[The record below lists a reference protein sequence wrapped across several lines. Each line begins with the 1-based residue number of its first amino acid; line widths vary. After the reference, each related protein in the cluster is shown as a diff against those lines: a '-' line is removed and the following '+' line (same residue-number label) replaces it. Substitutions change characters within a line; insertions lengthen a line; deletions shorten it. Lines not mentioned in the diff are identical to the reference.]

1 MKSRQRASRKK
12 GALLG
17 TPLAEGTGSGRARE
31 VTLVTRE
38 ALLPSHNPR
47 VRGLFERTRT
57 TCRSPVPSFRVPVAR
72 ESAENDGA
80 DAGVLRNIEG
90 RIR

>member
-1 MKSRQRASRKK
+1 MKSRQRTSRKR

-17 TPLAEGTGSGRARE
+17 APLAEGTGSGRARE

-57 TCRSPVPSFRVPVAR
+57 TCRSPVPRLGYQSP
-72 ESAENDGA
+72 ENRPRTTEQTPA
-80 DAGVLRNIEG
+80 CFAT
-90 RIR
+90 